1 MPRKLSFIFLLL
13 FIVSLFPF
21 EGKAQ
26 EFYGLKV
33 TTSKWAY
40 SDRDTFLNGL
50 VTKELLEELDS
61 IYKKTPSTYEF
72 VYSKEEN
79 KLKVF
84 IHCSLDFY
92 SIIDG
97 KLIKE
102 YRYMNRGYTCGP
114 SVFFRDE
121 AYHILGGQG
130 FWLHHV
136 DLLKFD
142 SLLGSW
148 ELMQI
153 NNQPLDYFPR
163 GSFHSKKGVTSIFG
177 NYNNLRIPIQEKE
190 DHGYFLDWEQK
201 SWYPIK
207 FETKGIDLA
216 EIVNS
221 NISYLYE
228 TQDYGFLISNSQLPS
243 LGWRLWVIIEK
254 ERGKLFLHHGVNTF
268 DMSESSY
275 FETIGNKISY
285 FDYEMGSATEGK
297 NVVLD
302 LDSLLKNSEEIG
314 QITYLKEPKSSTYPQ
329 GIYVILLVLVLLTLG
344 GWWMVKRKNKKVSNT
359 SQSPLDEP
367 KLSAAGD
374 EVIQGLIHCLVHF
387 DGERLTTETFDGL
400 LGIDQILNFD
410 SKRIKRSRLIKA
422 MNANYKEK
430 KGIELITRIKNP
442 EDKRFVYY
450 KIKF

>member
-1 MPRKLSFIFLLL
+1 MPWKLSFIFLPL

-40 SDRDTFLNGL
+40 SDRDSFLNGL
-50 VTKELLEELDS
+50 VTKEILEELDS

-148 ELMQI
+148 ELVQTK
-153 NNQPLDYFPR
+153 NQPLDYFPR

-177 NYNNLRIPIQEKE
+177 DYNNLRIPRQEKE

-201 SWYPIK
+201 TWYPIK

-216 EIVNS
+216 KIVNS

-228 TQDYGFLISNSQLPS
+228 TQDYGFLISNSELPS

-254 ERGKLFLHHGVNTF
+254 ETGKLFLHHGVNTF
-268 DMSESSY
+268 EMAESFY

-285 FDYEMGSATEGK
+285 FDYEVGSTVEGK
-297 NVVLD
+297 EVVLD

-314 QITYLKEPKSSTYPQ
+314 VINYLKESPSKTDLLPLYIFILFSLLLL
-329 GIYVILLVLVLLTLG
+329 GIWIFLNRRRLEDPSISLQELQESPVEDEAFEELLQRL
-344 GWWMVKRKNKKVSNT
+344 
-359 SQSPLDEP
+359 
-367 KLSAAGD
+367 
-374 EVIQGLIHCLVHF
+374 LIHH
-387 DGERLTTETFDGL
+387 GERLTTESFDTI
-400 LGIDQILNFD
+400 LGIDQITNLD

-422 MNANYKEK
+422 INVYYKEK
-430 KGIELITRIKNP
+430 RGEELITRIKNP

-450 KIKF
+450 KIKP